1 MMEIEDFD
9 RCREPRARALIPFGV
24 FLVFYL
30 GISLWAGDFYRVP
43 ADNRGLNYDKY
54 FKEGDDKRNPLTEFN
69 SNNPRRLNL
78 QETMDTIASLSYIQ
92 QRLAEK

>member
-43 ADNRGLNYDKY
+43 MPVAFLV
-54 FKEGDDKRNPLTEFN
+54 
-69 SNNPRRLNL
+69 
-78 QETMDTIASLSYIQ
+78 AS
-92 QRLAEK
+92 A